1 MACSVFSPIP
11 LPRPR
16 PNRLRVL
23 ASLKSI
29 REASHR
35 QSGDVRRNRA
45 LNCWPWVRSLIHSP
59 EAVIHSP
66 AAMAAGAQLR
76 SPRPDARAPWRAGR
90 RNHSRRC
97 GR

>member
-23 ASLKSI
+23 ASLKSM

-35 QSGDVRRNRA
+35 QSGDVPDGEHSHCFRHSA
-45 LNCWPWVRSLIHSP
+45 VRLPLS
-59 EAVIHSP
+59 EFAT
-66 AAMAAGAQLR
+66 
-76 SPRPDARAPWRAGR
+76 
-90 RNHSRRC
+90 
-97 GR
+97 